1 MIAAQSSFSE
11 SRMAQRLQ
19 HPQLEQCDL
28 SGVRVL
34 LADPDE
40 QALECYERYL
50 AECGAA
56 VARATGG
63 VDCITQLQSF
73 RPHVLVL
80 EPELP
85 WGSGSGVI
93 SWMLEDSE
101 LPTTPV
107 IVVTAGRDLEQLR
120 QILQF
125 PLYDL
130 VVKPLPERQLAKK
143 IRWVADTAPTLG
155 DIGWPRK

>member
-1 MIAAQSSFSE
+1 MAEGIQS
-11 SRMAQRLQ
+11 L
-19 HPQLEQCDL
+19 PQLERCDL

-34 LADPDE
+34 LVDPDE
-40 QALECYERYL
+40 ATLEGYERYL

-63 VDCITQLQSF
+63 VECVALLRDF

-85 WGSGSGVI
+85 WGSGSGVL

-107 IVVTAGRDLEQLR
+107 IVLTTGRDLDQLR
-120 QILQF
+120 QIIKF

-130 VVKPLPERQLAKK
+130 VVKPLSDRQLAKK
-143 IRWVADTAPTLG
+143 VRWVADTSSNLG
-155 DIGWPRK
+155 NVGWPRK